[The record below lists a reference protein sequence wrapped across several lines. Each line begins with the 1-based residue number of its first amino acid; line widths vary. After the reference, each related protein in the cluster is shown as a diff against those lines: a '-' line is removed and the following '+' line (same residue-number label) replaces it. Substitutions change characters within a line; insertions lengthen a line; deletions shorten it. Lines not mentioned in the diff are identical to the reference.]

1 MNILEEV
8 GQLET
13 IQEKMLHRLEA
24 LYNTSVYLL
33 LNISVANP
41 RYVVNLAYILL
52 HISLHIVGRDG
63 LLEGVNKMD
72 GVEWKLLILF

>member
-8 GQLET
+8 SQYRRKCCT
-13 IQEKMLHRLEA
+13 DFSPVQ
-24 LYNTSVYLL
+24 YVCLL

-41 RYVVNLAYILL
+41 RYVVSWAYISL

-63 LLEGVNKMD
+63 LLKGVNKMD
-72 GVEWKLLILF
+72 GVGWKLLILF